1 MINFSIK
8 NSGNATRTRDGQLKA
23 SQYAETPA
31 GKVLATISPRL
42 QPDGAYSAI
51 ALNVCHIDGSVDI
64 VFSEEEASEA
74 IAAKLYA
81 SK

>member
-8 NSGNATRTRDGQLKA
+8 NSGNTTRSRDGQLKYN
-23 SQYAETPA
+23 QYAETPA

-42 QPDGAYSAI
+42 QPDGAYSSKAMS
-51 ALNVCHIDGSVDI
+51 VCHIDGSVDI

-74 IAAKLYA
+74 IAAKLI
-81 SK
+81 